1 MSRRIAD
8 YLNALSAES
17 AGAEL
22 ARCCASRAW
31 VEGMVA
37 ARPFVSDV
45 TAFETAAQIWRS
57 LAPDDWRE
65 AFGAHPRIGER
76 TTQKWAQQEQSGTAA
91 SSRVTRAELADGNRD
106 YEKRFGHVFLI
117 CATGLSAEAML
128 SELRRRLANE
138 PAREL
143 EIAAGEQAKITRL
156 RLEKLVNP

>member
-8 YLNALSAES
+8 YLNTLSADV
-17 AGAEL
+17 ADAEL

-45 TAFETAAQIWRS
+45 TVFETADQIWRS

-76 TTQKWAQQEQSGTAA
+76 TQHKWAQEEQSGTAGA
-91 SSRVTRAELADGNRD
+91 SRVTRSEFADGNRN

-117 CATGLSAEAML
+117 CATGLSAETLL
-128 SELRRRLANE
+128 SELRRRLPNE

-143 EIAAGEQAKITRL
+143 EIAAAEQAKITRL
-156 RLEKLVNP
+156 RLEKLVNS